1 LEHLVDQERMMF
13 HGAPC
18 LVSDDHTRRISF
30 RGRSPRIPATV
41 LEYFKIAEMTWIQ
54 DILVDFSHAVVD
66 RANDLHEGQG
76 ITR

>member
-1 LEHLVDQERMMF
+1 MVLLVRS
-13 HGAPC
+13 AII
-18 LVSDDHTRRISF
+18 TRAEFLSG
-30 RGRSPRIPATV
+30 GRSPRIPATV

-54 DILVDFSHAVVD
+54 YILVDFSHAVVD